1 MTKTLKAWSVK
12 LRWSD
17 IADTVYS
24 ATSGNARYQYLLDI
38 RDVRD
43 DVTFS
48 DISVTRKPES
58 DIHFPDP
65 DPVVDKLTEE
75 QKDVLLHA
83 YGYSGRP
90 GDIEKLGWRDHFY
103 TSRTD
108 DRLVALER
116 HGLMKAHS
124 AWNQDDATF
133 RLTDTGR
140 TVARS
145 IAGGLVQ

>member
-1 MTKTLKAWSVK
+1 MSRILKAWRVK
-12 LRWSD
+12 LLWHETTE
-17 IADTVYS
+17 TVYA
-24 ATSGNARYQYLLDI
+24 ATSSKARYQYLLDI
-38 RDVRD
+38 REVRD

-48 DISVTRKPES
+48 DISVTRNPQS

-65 DPVVDKLTEE
+65 EPIVDKLTDE
-75 QKDVLLHA
+75 QRDVLLHA

-108 DRLVALER
+108 DRLVALEA
-116 HGLMKAHS
+116 HGLMKAC
-124 AWNQDDATF
+124 AGWDRDEATF
-133 RLTDTGR
+133 RLTDIGR

-145 IAGGLVQ
+145 IVGGLLQ